1 MATKKRASRSRA
13 PKDRGV
19 DYNNLLAE
27 YGRAMQKLQKRDFVG
42 AADAFKALLKQTAN
56 EPELHDRA
64 NTYLATCIT
73 RINVKSTEPK
83 TADQRYHNA
92 VLALNAGRHDEAR
105 TLLDQVLTEKPS
117 DASALY
123 ARACLSAL
131 GSDAA
136 SSVRDLRAAIA
147 LDPKLRF
154 QAVNDADFQPIRDD
168 AAFID
173 IIEPSLTGV

>member
-1 MATKKRASRSRA
+1 MATKKKAVRSRA
-13 PKDRGV
+13 PKDRGA
-19 DYNNLLAE
+19 DYQKLLAD
-27 YGRAMQKLQKRDFVG
+27 YGKAMQKLQAKDFVA
-42 AADAFKALLKQTAN
+42 AADAFKALLKPTLA
-56 EPELHDRA
+56 EPELHDRV
-64 NTYLATCIT
+64 TVYLATCLARNNAKT
-73 RINVKSTEPK
+73 VEPK
-83 TADQRYHNA
+83 TAEQRYYKA
-92 VLALNAGRHDEAR
+92 VLALNAGRYDEAR
-105 TLLDQVLTEKPS
+105 TLLDQVLTERPS

-131 GSDAA
+131 GSDAS
-136 SSVRDLRAAIA
+136 SSVQDLRAAIA